1 MSHVFNKRI
10 VLFIVYFT
18 DRTISSGFSLEDP
31 NVFVGRLQHILEAG
45 LSVDSSDEPEETTVN
60 ETTVNESNV
69 IEPNSST
76 MEQVD

>member
-45 LSVDSSDEPEETTVN
+45 LSVDSSDEPEQTA
-60 ETTVNESNV
+60 VNESNV
-69 IEPNSST
+69 VETSSSVDSST